1 MKVEMIPWYLLK
13 ARNFIELELKCILV
27 FQKYIAPFLSDG
39 FAGLGNLKSWIEE
52 RM

>member
-1 MKVEMIPWYLLK
+1 MKDEKKPRYLLK

-27 FQKYIAPFLSDG
+27 FQKFIAPLLSDG